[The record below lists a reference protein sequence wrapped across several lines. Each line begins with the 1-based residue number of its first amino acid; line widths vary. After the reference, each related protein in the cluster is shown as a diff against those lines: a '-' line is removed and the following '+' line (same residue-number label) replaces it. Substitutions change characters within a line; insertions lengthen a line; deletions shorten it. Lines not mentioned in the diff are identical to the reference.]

1 MIKVL
6 LASESKIKEEAVKN
20 WFSNVLNKDLVTI
33 KKINIS
39 DSLLPPQ
46 PINTGGILS
55 CSDRI
60 KFVERQH
67 KSNKYEYDYI
77 ISIEN
82 FLKVENGK
90 FMDCV
95 QVNIKNIITD
105 IVHTMTG
112 GEIEITYKN
121 VIEYPN
127 IVNCIDEL
135 IKNYEISNK
144 KYIYDGCETTF
155 GDLINKHYSDISAKN
170 WMKTISN
177 LNRKDQI
184 LSVLKNLNDKIN

>member
-1 MIKVL
+1 M
-6 LASESKIKEEAVKN
+6 
-20 WFSNVLNKDLVTI
+20 
-33 KKINIS
+33 
-39 DSLLPPQ
+39 Q
-46 PINTGGILS
+46 
-55 CSDRI
+55 
-60 KFVERQH
+60 Q
-67 KSNKYEYDYI
+67 
-77 ISIEN
+77 
-82 FLKVENGK
+82 
-90 FMDCV
+90 
-95 QVNIKNIITD
+95 
-105 IVHTMTG
+105 
-112 GEIEITYKN
+112 IEITYKN

>member
-90 FMDCV
+90 
-95 QVNIKNIITD
+95 ITD